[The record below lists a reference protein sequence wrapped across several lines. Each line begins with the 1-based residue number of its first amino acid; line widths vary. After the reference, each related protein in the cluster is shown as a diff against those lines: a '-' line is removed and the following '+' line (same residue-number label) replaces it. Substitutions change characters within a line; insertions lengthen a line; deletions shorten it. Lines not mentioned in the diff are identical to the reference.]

1 MSQQFTIKQRSV
13 LRSRFIPKEEDQISV
28 DFIDADSFSG
38 SHLEDTL
45 DALYVTS
52 ARSISTGTGL
62 TGGGNLSTNRTIS
75 LNNDSIASLAL
86 ADTALQPGDAA
97 TSAQGSLA
105 DTAVQPSRT
114 IATGTGLTGGGD
126 LSANRTIALNAASIA
141 SLALADTAIQAVPVL
156 KLSTQT
162 GITISTITIPS
173 TPYTGSKIILFKNK
187 LMLREGASDD
197 FTISGATITLAVAAI
212 SGDIFDIYYM
222 AT

>member
-13 LRSRFIPKEEDQISV
+13 LRSRFIPKEEDQVSV
-28 DFIDADSFSG
+28 DFINADTFSG
-38 SHLEDTL
+38 SSLEDTL
-45 DALYVTS
+45 DAIYVNSSRTVS
-52 ARSISTGTGL
+52 AGSGL
-62 TGGGNLSTNRTIS
+62 SGGGNLSTNRTIS
-75 LNNDSIASLAL
+75 LNAASIASLAL

-105 DTAVQPSRT
+105 DTAVQPARS
-114 IATGTGLTGGGD
+114 ISAGTGLTGGGD
-126 LSANRTIALNAASIA
+126 LSANRTIALNASSIA
-141 SLALADTAIQAVPVL
+141 SLALADTALQAAPVL

-162 GITISTITIPS
+162 GITISTITIPA

-187 LMLREGASDD
+187 LMLREGVTYD

-212 SGDIFDIYYM
+212 AGDIFDIYYM